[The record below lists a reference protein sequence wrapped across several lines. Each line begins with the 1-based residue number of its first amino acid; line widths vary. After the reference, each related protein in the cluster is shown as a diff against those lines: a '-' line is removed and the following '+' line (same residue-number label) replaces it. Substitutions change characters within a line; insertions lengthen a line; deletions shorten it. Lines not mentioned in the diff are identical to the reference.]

1 MNTSLGNGFS
11 NLMFMAFVCE
21 KLGLNCNGVVEGD
34 DGLFAFNGNT
44 PSASDF
50 TKYGFNIKL
59 DVHSEISTA
68 SFCGNVFDPEDR
80 QIMTCPYDVLSTFG
94 WTTNKYAKSSDKTL
108 KALLRSKSLSLAY
121 QYPGCPILSS
131 LAQYGLRVTKGYNVE
146 KVVYSRNTSLWDRA
160 VS

>member
-1 MNTSLGNGFS
+1 MLQHVIGGEHILGIMKEVLCGKNIVQNRYLDCIIEARRMSGEMNTSLGNGFS

-80 QIMTCPYDVLSTFG
+80 QIMTCPYIYRDWETDRKSTRL
-94 WTTNKYAKSSDKTL
+94 NSSHSAKS
-108 KALLRSKSLSLAY
+108 RM
-121 QYPGCPILSS
+121 PSS
-131 LAQYGLRVTKGYNVE
+131 A
-146 KVVYSRNTSLWDRA
+146 
-160 VS
+160 